1 MLWYY
6 LYAINLCIEVPGEV
20 SFCISPYKIQLFFPC
35 RHCPLHSV
43 FRQWC
48 ISKQVLKFLLG
59 MGFTVVLQIMS
70 HARFAS
76 PELNQIHS
84 REEQQLL
91 KSLSMDRLSA
101 RLEDKPLHFPKV
113 LS

>member
-1 MLWYY
+1 
-6 LYAINLCIEVPGEV
+6 
-20 SFCISPYKIQLFFPC
+20 
-35 RHCPLHSV
+35 
-43 FRQWC
+43 
-48 ISKQVLKFLLG
+48 

-101 RLEDKPLHFPKV
+101 RLEDKSLHFPKV